1 MPRLR
6 KEKQDRILGLIEEGY
21 TNVEISE
28 KVGVALSTVS
38 RYRKKLPKKEGESDP
53 EIGLSDKS
61 MKKLYNLQGMLGK
74 NSLNDAIDEIYNF
87 SVKIMQKK
95 FEYDPESEK
104 TPSDIFEYLAKQER
118 KYNRLKKG
126 KREPLIQSEILECLG
141 MDDLVYYYYCFCRED
156 GYIGTFVDFMAEY
169 TIRYCN
175 EVKRLRISRL
185 KGYPFL
191 DKKILPPK

>member
-6 KEKQDRILGLIEEGY
+6 KEKQDRILGLIDEGY

-28 KVGVALSTVS
+28 KVGVALGTVS
-38 RYRKKLPKKEGESDP
+38 RYRKKLSKKEGESDP

-118 KYNRLKKG
+118 EYNRLKKG
-126 KREPLIQSEILECLG
+126 KESLS
-141 MDDLVYYYYCFCRED
+141 YK
-156 GYIGTFVDFMAEY
+156 
-169 TIRYCN
+169 
-175 EVKRLRISRL
+175 VK
-185 KGYPFL
+185 Y
-191 DKKILPPK
+191 

>member
-38 RYRKKLPKKEGESDP
+38 RYRKKLSKKEGESDP

-118 KYNRLKKG
+118 EYNRLKKG
-126 KREPLIQSEILECLG
+126 KRESLIQSEILECLG

-175 EVKRLRISRL
+175 EVKRLSISRL

-191 DKKILPPK
+191 DKNNLPPK